1 MGRRRLTGYFEA
13 IDGYYKGDEARQT
26 RFRAF
31 ALERLRP
38 VFARI
43 GWEAKAGESVPTA
56 LLRTQMIGTLASLGD
71 KDVIAEARRRF
82 VAQKTD
88 PNAVPVPLRKTI
100 TAIVARNA
108 DTATWNQLHDEAKAE
123 TTPLIKDQL
132 YAMLSVAKDDALAK
146 QALDLALTPEPGATN
161 SAGMIRIVSYDH
173 PDMAF
178 DFAVAH
184 REQVDKLV
192 DSTSSS
198 RYYPALGA
206 SSFKPEMIDKIKAY
220 ADAHIAEGS
229 RRVANTVIA
238 NIQYRMM
245 IRNDRLSDVD
255 AWLAKNAD

>member
-1 MGRRRLTGYFEA
+1 VWGEVAGYFNA
-13 IDGYYKGDEARQT
+13 IDSYYKGDEARQT

-56 LLRTQMIGTLASLGD
+56 LLRTQMIGTLANLGD
-71 KDVIAEARRRF
+71 KDVIGEARRRF
-82 VAQKTD
+82 AAQKTD
-88 PNAVPVPLRKTI
+88 PKAVPVPLRKTI

-108 DTATWNQLHDEAKAE
+108 DASTWNQLHDEAKAE

-146 QALDLALTPEPGATN
+146 QALDLALTSEPGATN